1 MNRAQFMEQLKRL
14 LSDISAA
21 ERDEA
26 LEYYNNYFDDA
37 GPENEAAVI
46 RELGSPGKVAAIIKA
61 DLNESS
67 EDYVSYTE
75 RGYEDSRVQEE
86 RMMPERFG
94 TEKDR
99 REGRKAYEGRKEED
113 ASSDRARRGY
123 HPGKKRS
130 SIPLVLILILLVFC
144 APFLTGAFGG
154 VLGVIMVIILL
165 PVIAAFA
172 FGALALGLIVGGVAC
187 GAAGIAL
194 CFTYPAAG
202 ILTVGV
208 GCLLVAAGIL
218 FLVAFIWIAGRLLPG
233 MIRKTTDF
241 IQGLFDRGRK
251 EGART

>member
-14 LSDISAA
+14 LSDISSA

-67 EDYVSYTE
+67 EDYASYTE
-75 RGYEDSRVQEE
+75 RGYEESRVEEE
-86 RMMPERFG
+86 RMMP
-94 TEKDR
+94 
-99 REGRKAYEGRKEED
+99 
-113 ASSDRARRGY
+113 RGY
-123 HPGKKRS
+123 RPGKKRIS
-130 SIPLVLILILLVFC
+130 VPLVLILILLVFC

-154 VLGVIMVIILL
+154 VMGVLITIILL
-165 PVIAAFA
+165 PVIAAFVI
-172 FGALALGLIVGGVAC
+172 GALALGLTIGGVAC
-187 GAAGIAL
+187 AAAGIAL
-194 CFTYPAAG
+194 CFSYPAAG
-202 ILTVGV
+202 ILTMGI
-208 GCLLVAAGIL
+208 GCLLAAAGIL
-218 FLVAFIWIAGRLLPG
+218 FLVAFVWIAGRLLPG

-241 IQGLFDRGRK
+241 IQRLFDRGRK

>member
-67 EDYVSYTE
+67 EDYASYTE
-75 RGYEDSRVQEE
+75 RGYTDSRVEEE

-94 TEKDR
+94 EERKQR
-99 REGRKAYEGRKEED
+99 EERENSEGREEG

-123 HPGKKRS
+123 RPGKKRNT
-130 SIPLVLILILLVFC
+130 IPLVLILILLVFC

-154 VLGVIMVIILL
+154 VMGVLITIILL
-165 PVIAAFA
+165 PVIAVFVI
-172 FGALALGLIVGGVAC
+172 GALALGLTIGGAAC
-187 GAAGIAL
+187 AAAGIAL
-194 CFTYPAAG
+194 CFSYPATG

-208 GCLLVAAGIL
+208 GCIMAALGIL
-218 FLVAFIWIAGRLLPG
+218 FLVAFVWVAGRLLPV

-241 IQGLFDRGRK
+241 IQRLFDRGRK